1 MDPQI
6 PEGLEWL
13 GEIIAAAAVIATPF
27 VLLFIAAAFS

>member
-6 PEGLEWL
+6 PDGLEWL
-13 GEIIAAAAVIATPF
+13 GEILAAVAVIALPF